1 MKKTILSSVILL
13 GLGIANADMPF
24 GTNQELAENIY
35 NENKSLP
42 LELANLPLQIHT
54 MEILGANNQNSE
66 YLFEYVAQY
75 PEQMSEEQLLRIMTP
90 FMDLGDKRALKQI
103 VDIAKPQLAA
113 FSQKNRQIDC
123 RSDVYQ
129 GLMALKMDKELA
141 DIVALVDH
149 PICHIQFK
157 LLQNSAQNNQRPSDK
172 LWNSLRSNN
181 GKVAD
186 SLKKEQ
192 GYEYLAQEMLNYEAW
207 DAFAQTIPDIAA
219 MNERFNLYAQYFNAV
234 DASGE
239 IPQKAHKIITE
250 NFQKDIN
257 AHGVENLREAALAL
271 QSAGYVPQL
280 QTLIEHDLAD
290 ADDRLILRLVTSF
303 AQSNSRLY
311 AENTIQFIDNP
322 FVRAKAWVAM
332 VEYMGTQPLA
342 GDDPYLDQAIQAANA
357 LDNEIQH
364 DDIFKDLSLIAL
376 RSGAADTALA
386 MAQQIQGDN
395 TKFVVFT
402 QLAIDFSETGN
413 EQAAEQ
419 IVHTILPPALDLQL
433 LEQIFPNHDYNPWLN
448 IMVIYS
454 PVEAIETQLQIIGG
468 DADENRSQAVDILL
482 NYDITEKAQSLIDN
496 IENPWLQA
504 EKYLYLC
511 SYMGGNDALV
521 EKAAQLLQNS
531 IMVGAGPYLEPI
543 TSSLYVLNRED
554 LIQFLYNNA
563 PSAAERMPILTAMLL
578 STSVAAP
585 LVAEEASDE
594 INEDH

>member
-1 MKKTILSSVILL
+1 MRKLIVASVIFM
-13 GLGIANADMPF
+13 GLGIANAELPF
-24 GTNQELAENIY
+24 APTQELVENI
-35 NENKSLP
+35 NKENKSLP
-42 LELANLPLQIHT
+42 IELANLPLQIYT
-54 MEILGANNQNSE
+54 METLGANKQNSE

-90 FMDLGDKRALKQI
+90 FMDMGDKRALKEI
-103 VDIAKPQLAA
+103 VNIAKGQLAV
-113 FSQKNRQIDC
+113 FSQKDGQIDC

-129 GLMALKMDKELA
+129 GLIALKMDKELS

-149 PICHIQFK
+149 PICDIQFK

-172 LWNSLRSNN
+172 LWKELSNN
-181 GKVAD
+181 VAKMAD
-186 SLKKEQ
+186 ATKKEQ
-192 GYEYLAQEMLNYEAW
+192 GYEYIAQEMLNYEAW
-207 DAFAQTIPDIAA
+207 DAFAETILNIMA

-234 DASGE
+234 DLSGE

-257 AHGVENLREAALAL
+257 AHGLENLREAALAL

-280 QTLIEHDLAD
+280 QTLIEHDLAN

-303 AQSNSRLY
+303 AQSDSRLY
-311 AENTIQFIDNP
+311 AENTMQFIDNP

-332 VEYMGTQPLA
+332 AEYLGTQPLA
-342 GDDPYLDQAIQAANA
+342 GDDAYLDQAIQTVNG
-357 LDNEIQH
+357 LDNQLQR
-364 DDIFKDLSLIAL
+364 DDIYKDLSLIAL

-386 MAQQIQGDN
+386 LAQQIQGDN
-395 TKFVVFT
+395 MKYAVFT

-419 IVHTILPPALDLQL
+419 IVHTILPPALNLQL
-433 LEQIFPNHDYNPWLN
+433 LDQIFPNHDYNPWLN
-448 IMVIYS
+448 IMVVYS

-468 DADENRSQAVDILL
+468 NADENRSQAVDILL
-482 NYDITEKAQSLIDN
+482 NYDITVKAESLIDN

-521 EKAAQLLQNS
+521 EKATQLLQNS
-531 IMVGAGPYLEPI
+531 IMVGAGPYLESI
-543 TSSLYVLNRED
+543 TSSLYALGRQD
-554 LIQFLYNNA
+554 LIGYLYNNA

-585 LVAEEASDE
+585 LAEEEASDE